1 MKIASWA
8 QRHARSILF
17 LVIVLAV
24 GGVFGA
30 FRLPV
35 ALFPHV
41 NFPRV
46 EVSLDAGDRPA
57 ERMATEVT
65 YPLEE
70 ALRSIPGVRTVRS
83 TTSRGAASISI
94 NFDWGADM
102 VSALLQAQSQVNR
115 LLPSLPSGTT
125 FGIRRMDPTVF
136 PSLAY
141 SMISE
146 THSLTELRDI
156 AMYDLRPA
164 LSTVTGV
171 ASIGVQGGATEEYR
185 VVVDPA
191 KLQSYGMTLSDVA
204 TSLTA
209 ANVLTAVGRLEEHDK
224 LYLVISDTR
233 FKTLAEIGETV
244 LRSGANGVVRV
255 SNVATVRKD
264 AAPAFVRVTADGHD
278 AVLFQVYQQ
287 PGGNTVQIAR
297 EIKAK
302 LAEIEKRLAKDI
314 KIANWYDQSEL
325 ILSSAASVR
334 DAVLIGV
341 ALAALV
347 LLVFLRNWKIT
358 LIAMVA
364 VPAVLAI
371 TVLVLYALHMS
382 FNIMTLGG
390 MAAAVGL
397 IIDDA
402 IVMVEQIV
410 RRLRVGTGDAQR
422 RVQAAADEFTK
433 PLAGSSLSTII
444 IHIPPAFLIGISGA
458 FFAELSLT
466 MACSL
471 VISYL
476 IAWVAIPAIAAR
488 VLNSRDAE
496 QKEDGRLTE
505 KMHRGYAV
513 VMSKLLMKPWMVSLV
528 AVPLVLGGYVCFR
541 HLGSGFMPSMDEGG
555 FILDYVAPP
564 GTSLTETDRLLRQLE
579 EILRDTKEV
588 DTYSRRTGLQLGGGL
603 TEANQGDFFI
613 RLKGRPRR
621 DIEEVMAEVRDRIEK
636 TVPGLEIE
644 TAQLMEDELGDL
656 TAVPQPIEV
665 KLYSDNGKL
674 LQETAPK
681 VLEAIKKIA
690 GIVETKGVV
699 FAGDALNIEIDRVKA
714 ALEGMDVD
722 SITKAVG
729 IALGG
734 SVTTQIQSG
743 PKLIGVRVWTGQNM
757 RARQRNVEEMMIRAP
772 NGHVFPLKRV
782 ANVVAVVGQAEISRE
797 DLKRMVAVT
806 ARLEGRDLGSAAAEV
821 QRVLAQ
827 PGVIPAGVTYQMGG
841 IAEQQRV
848 EFQGLLI
855 VICAA
860 GMLVF
865 VLLLFLYESFRVAVA
880 IVITMVLALSGVF
893 VGLWITRTQLNIT
906 SIMGMVMIVGNVAE
920 VAIFYYSEYHEMNG
934 EGTTMGR
941 LILAG
946 RHRMRAIAMTSI
958 AAILALLPLALG
970 IGHGA
975 AMLQPLAVAI
985 VIGLAIQ
992 LPVVLIVFPALLV
1005 MLGAGKTGDVAHLP
1019 DAPR

>member
-1 MKIASWA
+1 MRIASWA

-17 LVIVLAV
+17 LVIVLAL
-24 GGVFGA
+24 GGVLGS

-65 YPLEE
+65 YPLEQV
-70 ALRSIPGVRTVRS
+70 LRAIPGVRSVRS
-83 TTSRGAASISI
+83 TTSRGSAAISV

-102 VSALLQAQSQVNR
+102 VSAMLQAQSQVNR
-115 LLPSLPSGTT
+115 ILPSLPAGTT
-125 FGIRRMDPTVF
+125 FDIRRMDPTVF

-141 SMISE
+141 SIISD
-146 THSLTELRDI
+146 THSLTQLHDI

-171 ASIGVQGGATEEYR
+171 ASIGVQGGAAEEYR
-185 VVVDPA
+185 VVVDVA

-209 ANVLTAVGRLEEHDK
+209 ANVLTAVGRLEDHGK

-233 FKTLAEIGETV
+233 FKTIDEIGETV
-244 LRSGANGVVRV
+244 LRSGPGGVVLI
-255 SNVATVRKD
+255 SNIATVQKD
-264 AAPAFVRVTADGHD
+264 AVPAFVRVTADGHD
-278 AVLFQVYQQ
+278 AVLFQIYQQ
-287 PGGNTVQIAR
+287 PAGNTVQIAR
-297 EIKAK
+297 DIKQK
-302 LAEIEKRLAKDI
+302 LAEIQKGLPQDI

-371 TVLVLYALHMS
+371 TVLVLYSLHMS

-410 RRLRVGTGDAQR
+410 RRLRVGQGDASS
-422 RVQAAADEFTK
+422 RVQHAADEFTK
-433 PLAGSSLSTII
+433 PLTGSSLSTII
-444 IHIPPAFLIGISGA
+444 IHIPPAFMVGVAGA

-466 MACSL
+466 MAVSL

-488 VLNSRDAE
+488 VLNAKDAD
-496 QKEDGRLTE
+496 QKEEGLVTE
-505 KMHRGYAV
+505 KLHRRYGGLMAV
-513 VMSKLLMKPWMVSLV
+513 LLARPWLALILV
-528 AVPLVLGGYVCFR
+528 APFLIAGYLCYRSLGT
-541 HLGSGFMPSMDEGG
+541 GFMPSMDEGG
-555 FILDYVAPP
+555 FILDYKAPP

-579 EILRDTKEV
+579 TILRDTKEV

-603 TEANQGDFFI
+603 TESNTGDFFI
-613 RLKGRPRR
+613 RLKGWPRR
-621 DIEEVMAEVRDRIEK
+621 DIDEIMQEVRERVES

-644 TAQLMEDELGDL
+644 TAQLMEDEIGDL

-665 KLYSDNGKL
+665 KLFSDDAKL
-674 LQETAPK
+674 LQDTAPK
-681 VLEAIKKIA
+681 IEEAIKKVTGVQEVK
-690 GIVETKGVV
+690 GIV
-699 FAGDALNIEIDRVKA
+699 FAGDALNIEVDRVKA
-714 ALEGMDVD
+714 ALEGMDTE
-722 SITKAVG
+722 SITKAVNL
-729 IALGG
+729 AMSG
-734 SVTTQIQSG
+734 SVTSQIQSG
-743 PKLIGVRVWTGQNM
+743 PKLIGVRVWTGQHV
-757 RARQRNVEEMMIRAP
+757 RATQRNLEDLQIRSAA
-772 NGHVFPLKRV
+772 GRSFPLKRV
-782 ANVVAVVGQAEISRE
+782 ATISPVVGQPEITRE

-806 ARLEGRDLGSAAAEV
+806 ARIEGRDLGSTV
-821 QRVLAQ
+821 TDVNNVLAQ
-827 PGVIPAGVTYQMGG
+827 SGLIPPGMTYKLGG
-841 IAEQQRV
+841 LAEEQRIA
-848 EFQGLLI
+848 FKGLLA
-855 VICAA
+855 VIAAA

-865 VLLLFLYESFRVAVA
+865 VLLLFLYERFRVAIA
-880 IVITMVLALSGVF
+880 IVLTMILALAGVF
-893 VGLWITRTQLNIT
+893 VGLWITGTQLNIT

-920 VAIFYYSEYHEMNG
+920 VAIFYYSEYEDLADG
-934 EGTTMGR
+934 PIAAR
-941 LILAG
+941 LIHAG
-946 RHRMRAIAMTSI
+946 TRRMRAIAMTSI

-970 IGHGA
+970 IGHGS
-975 AMLQPLAVAI
+975 AMLQPLAIAI
-985 VIGLAIQ
+985 VTGLVIQ
-992 LPVVLIVFPALLV
+992 LPLILIVFPAILV
-1005 MLGAGKTGDVAHLP
+1005 MLGAARGRKES
-1019 DAPR
+1019 APV